1 MICGTGLDFLQ
12 SSDTFPCAVCCTGV
26 GSNSIFCK
34 GCKQREHKKCSGLKC
49 LTEDPDSRCT
59 QCQRTAHPQDTAT
72 IRSTALLA
80 LLCTEDLN
88 LILKERPLR
97 WYGHVEHSNGAVETA
112 FDMQVDGKHGPGR
125 PKMTLKQLTGRK
137 LSAIDT
143 HDRDTWR
150 FGVSS
155 AMRAA
160 TQLPDGGLTVM
171 DIACVPAC

>member
-1 MICGTGLDFLQ
+1 M
-12 SSDTFPCAVCCTGV
+12 
-26 GSNSIFCK
+26 
-34 GCKQREHKKCSGLKC
+34 
-49 LTEDPDSRCT
+49 
-59 QCQRTAHPQDTAT
+59 
-72 IRSTALLA
+72 
-80 LLCTEDLN
+80 
-88 LILKERPLR
+88 
-97 WYGHVEHSNGAVETA
+97 EHSKGAVETA

-155 AMRAA
+155 AMHAA

-171 DIACVPAC
+171 DIACSVLPRNFITGDNVPGLLKKWGHLRKKWGH